1 VAVIFEKKAGITLPN
16 PEAAS
21 GNPFPRTRSRE
32 TAFEKTATVSEEPFP
47 RSQHHATKN
56 RVQEAGIQKTESCQP
71 FPRSRFEDVRNNFH
85 ESEID
90 KLRKG
95 CVSKKLES

>member
-1 VAVIFEKKAGITLPN
+1 MIFEKKTGITFQN

-21 GNPFPRTRSRE
+21 GNPFPRNRFRG

-47 RSQHHATKN
+47 RSQHQATESH
-56 RVQEAGIQKTESCQP
+56 VQEAGIQETESCQP
-71 FPRSRFEDVRNNFH
+71 FSRSRFEDARNRFQ
-85 ESEID
+85 ESEFD

-95 CVSKKLES
+95 CVSKKLNS